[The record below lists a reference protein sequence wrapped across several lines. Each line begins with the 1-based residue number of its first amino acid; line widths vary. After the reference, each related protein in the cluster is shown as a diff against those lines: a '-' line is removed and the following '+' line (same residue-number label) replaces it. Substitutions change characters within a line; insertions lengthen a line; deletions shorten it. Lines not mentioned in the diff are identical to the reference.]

1 MALKLSWLTLPQRGK
16 IFIEKKIGERNR
28 PRITVFQGKYLLSDG
43 IASTFK
49 NKLHNRKISNR
60 NYIMSYFIN
69 NSPRSPQ
76 AAFPPLFMKRGAK
89 HRRCDG
95 VSQDISPMKMR
106 HCFILI
112 TYFPLFNSKLKE

>member
-1 MALKLSWLTLPQRGK
+1 
-16 IFIEKKIGERNR
+16 
-28 PRITVFQGKYLLSDG
+28 
-43 IASTFK
+43 
-49 NKLHNRKISNR
+49 
-60 NYIMSYFIN
+60 MSYFIN

-112 TYFPLFNSKLKE
+112 TYYGFRMFCQNFGENKMMKYFINI